1 MMNEV
6 NPVKIM
12 ENKIVFAFET
22 GEFKKRIAGW
32 ETRPR
37 TLDFRLI
44 PVF

>member
-22 GEFKKRIAGW
+22 GELKKLVAGR

-37 TLDFRLI
+37 THDFRLI